1 MRMPSPYICQSAL
14 VLAGLLL
21 TPFVQAEDRWKLDPA
36 GGGILW
42 NVQPGAAHDDHIE
55 MSGRKVSYILNYGVD
70 ADGRLSL
77 RRQIVFPLLRTIP
90 NDTHASLIYAFGD
103 DAMPRLLIEDREA
116 TGGTTLSI
124 HHQGIMTVQS
134 AYFGPGGGRPPKK
147 DGSGKTPA
155 GPPPRQRTLLL
166 TRTLFPSTTG
176 QFVLERLSLKNES
189 DRRVKVEVEQTSKV
203 VRTNPAR
210 GVYGEY
216 VIESR
221 TLDAGERNL
230 QPGESTTYS
239 VAFSGRKASDPEPRI
254 DPAAEESAR
263 RQLVASYLSQ
273 LVLETPD
280 PVLNTAFG
288 FAKIRATESI
298 YETKGGLMHGPGGG
312 SYYAAI
318 WANDQAEYA
327 DPFFPFLG
335 DPTGNASAINSF
347 RLFAKYMNPE
357 YKPIPSSIIAEGT
370 SYWNGAGDRG
380 DMAMIAYGAA
390 RFALANGDRKTAEEL
405 WPLIAWSLEFC
416 RRRVNQDG
424 VVASDS
430 DELEGRFPAGKANL
444 NTSSLYYD
452 ALNSAA
458 MLGRDLGRDKA
469 SLDRYADQARQIR
482 AAIGKYFGANVE
494 GFDTYRYYDG
504 NTVLRAWIC
513 TPLAMGIFDRSKGT
527 IEALFSPRL
536 WTQDGLASQAGDKTF
551 WDRATLYAL
560 RGVLAA
566 GETQR
571 AMQFLS
577 YYSKRRLLGDHVP
590 YPVEAWPEGGQR
602 HLAAESALYCRVYT
616 EGLFGIRPSGLRAF
630 TLTPRLPS
638 GWPEMAFKNV
648 RAFGQ
653 SFDIQVK
660 REGEKQRVEI
670 VSSDRA
676 VLSRLLSAGESVSVQ
691 FPE

>member
-1 MRMPSPYICQSAL
+1 MPVPWRSIRSSRLCFSPAASLLGIL
-14 VLAGLLL
+14 LAASCLL
-21 TPFVQAEDRWKLDPA
+21 PAQERWTLDPS
-36 GGGILW
+36 GGILW
-42 NVQPGAAHDDHIE
+42 TVQPGAAHHDHIE
-55 MSGRKVSYILNYGVD
+55 MSGRKVSYILNYGVE
-70 ADGRLSL
+70 ADGHLTL

-90 NDTHASLIYAFGD
+90 NDTHASLIYTFGD
-103 DAMPRLLIEDREA
+103 DAMPRLLIDGREA
-116 TGGTTLSI
+116 SGERTLSI
-124 HHQGIMTVQS
+124 HLGIMTVQS
-134 AYFGPGGGRPPKK
+134 EY
-147 DGSGKTPA
+147 SH
-155 GPPPRQRTLLL
+155 PRKIAL

-176 QFVLERLSLKNES
+176 QFVLERLTLKNTSEQPM
-189 DRRVKVEVEQTSKV
+189 KVELERTEKA

-216 VIESR
+216 VIEAR
-221 TLDAGERNL
+221 TLDPGEHSL
-230 QPGESTTYS
+230 APGESTTFS

-254 DPAAEESAR
+254 DPAAEEDAR
-263 RQLVASYLSQ
+263 RALVASYLSQ

-288 FAKIRATESI
+288 FAKIRTSESV

-335 DPTGNASAINSF
+335 DPTANEAAVNSF
-347 RLFAKYMNPE
+347 RLFARYMNAD

-380 DMAMIAYGAA
+380 DMAMIAYGAS
-390 RFALANGDRKTAEEL
+390 RFALAYGDRKTAEEL
-405 WPLIAWSLEFC
+405 WPLIEWSLEYC
-416 RRRVNQDG
+416 NRKLNKDG

-458 MLGRDLGRDKA
+458 ALGRDLGRDKA
-469 SLDRYADQARQIR
+469 QLAQFGQRATQIR
-482 AAIGKYFGANVE
+482 AAIGRYFGANVE

-513 TPLAMGIFDRSKGT
+513 TPLAMGIFDRGKGT

-571 AMQFLS
+571 AMSFLS
-577 YYSKRRLLGDHVP
+577 YYSKRRLLGEHVP

-602 HLAAESALYCRVYT
+602 HLAAESALYCRIFT
-616 EGLFGIRPSGLRAF
+616 EGLFGIRPTGLRAF
-630 TLTPRLPS
+630 TLTPHLPE
-638 GWPEMAFKNV
+638 GWPEMQLKSI
-648 RAFGQ
+648 RAFGHN
-653 SFDIQVK
+653 FDIRVK
-660 REGEKQRVEI
+660 REGEKQRVE
-670 VSSDRA
+670 VLSEGRT
-676 VLSRLLSAGESVSVQ
+676 VLSRLLASGESASVQ
-691 FPE
+691 FAE

>member
-1 MRMPSPYICQSAL
+1 MPSRHIRESAL
-14 VLAGLLL
+14 VLAGLLS
-21 TPFVQAEDRWKLDPA
+21 TPFLQAQDRWTLAPD
-36 GGGILW
+36 GGILW
-42 NVQPGAAHDDHIE
+42 AVPQGAVHHDHIE
-55 MSGRKVSYILNYGVD
+55 MSGRKVSFILNYGVE
-70 ADGRLSL
+70 ANGHLSL
-77 RRQIVFPLLRTIP
+77 QRQIVFPLLRTIP
-90 NDTHASLIYAFGD
+90 NDTHASLIYTFGE
-103 DAMPRLLIEDREA
+103 DAMPRLLIEGREA
-116 TGGTTLSI
+116 TGETTVSI
-124 HHQGIMTVQS
+124 HHKGIMTVQS
-134 AYFGPGGGRPPKK
+134 TYDRPSKV
-147 DGSGKTPA
+147 S
-155 GPPPRQRTLLL
+155 L

-176 QFVLERLSLKNES
+176 QFVLERLTLKNETNTP
-189 DRRVKVEVEQTSKV
+189 VKVELERTAKTA
-203 VRTNPAR
+203 RTNPAR

-216 VIESR
+216 VIESK
-221 TLDAGERNL
+221 TLDAGERGL
-230 QPGESTTYS
+230 SAGERTTFT
-239 VAFSGRKASDPEPRI
+239 VAFTGRKASEPEPTI

-263 RQLVASYLSQ
+263 RRLVAGYLSQ

-288 FAKIRATESI
+288 FAKIRTTESI

-335 DPTGNASAINSF
+335 DPAGNESAINSF

-380 DMAMIAYGAA
+380 DMAMIAYGSA
-390 RFALANGDRKTAEEL
+390 RFALAYGDRKTAEEL
-405 WPLIAWSLEFC
+405 WPLIEWSLEFC
-416 RRRVNQDG
+416 NRKVNKDG

-469 SLDRYADQARQIR
+469 LLDKYVDRAKRIR
-482 AAIGKYFGANVE
+482 AAIGSYFGANVE

-504 NTVLRAWIC
+504 NSVLRAWIC

-527 IEALFSPRL
+527 VEALFSPRL
-536 WTQDGLASQAGDKTF
+536 WTPDGLASQAGDKTF

-571 AMQFLS
+571 AIPFLS

-616 EGLFGIRPSGLRAF
+616 EGLFGIRPAGLRAF
-630 TLTPRLPS
+630 TLTPRLPA
-638 GWPEMAFKNV
+638 GWPEMRLKNV

-653 SFDIQVK
+653 SFDIRVK
-660 REGEKQRVEI
+660 REGEKRRVEV
-670 VSSDRA
+670 VSGNKTVFSEL
-676 VLSRLLSAGESVSVQ
+676 VSGGETSSVQ
-691 FPE
+691 FEQ

>member
-1 MRMPSPYICQSAL
+1 MRTPSRHSCKPAL

-21 TPFVQAEDRWKLDPA
+21 TPFLQAQDRWTLDPS
-36 GGGILW
+36 GGILW
-42 NVQPGAAHDDHIE
+42 TVQPGAAHHDHIE
-55 MSGRKVSYILNYGVD
+55 MSGRRVSYILNYGVE
-70 ADGRLSL
+70 ADGHLTL

-90 NDTHASLIYAFGD
+90 NDTHASLIYTFGE
-103 DAMPRLLIEDREA
+103 DAMPRLLIEGREA
-116 TGGTTLSI
+116 SGESTLSI
-124 HHQGIMTVQS
+124 HHQGIMTVRS
-134 AYFGPGGGRPPKK
+134 AYSRPRKI
-147 DGSGKTPA
+147 
-155 GPPPRQRTLLL
+155 LL

-176 QFVLERLSLKNES
+176 QFVLERLTLKNES
-189 DRRVKVEVEQTSKV
+189 AQSVKVELERTEKTA
-203 VRTNPAR
+203 RTNPER

-221 TLDAGERNL
+221 TLDAGERSL
-230 QPGESTTYS
+230 KPGESTTFT
-239 VAFSGRKASDPEPRI
+239 VAFTGRKASDPEPRI
-254 DPAAEESAR
+254 DPAAEENAR

-288 FAKIRATESI
+288 FAKIRTTESI

-335 DPTGNASAINSF
+335 DPAGNESAINSF
-347 RLFAKYMNPE
+347 RLFARYMNPD
-357 YKPIPSSIIAEGT
+357 YKPIPSSIIAEGA

-390 RFALANGDRKTAEEL
+390 RFALAYGDRKTAEEL
-405 WPLIAWSLEFC
+405 WPLIEWSLEYC
-416 RRRVNQDG
+416 NRKVNEDG

-458 MLGRDLGRDKA
+458 MLGRDLDRDKA
-469 SLDRYADQARQIR
+469 LLASYEERARLIR
-482 AAIGKYFGANVE
+482 AAIGNYFGANVE
-494 GFDTYRYYDG
+494 GFETYRYYDG

-571 AMQFLS
+571 AMSFLS
-577 YYSKRRLLGDHVP
+577 NYSKRRLLGEHVP

-602 HLAAESALYCRVYT
+602 QLAAESALYCRVYT

-630 TLTPRLPS
+630 TLTPRLPA
-638 GWPEMAFKNV
+638 GWPGMQLKNV
-648 RAFGQ
+648 RAFGH
-653 SFDIQVK
+653 SFDVRVK
-660 REGEKQRVEI
+660 REGEKQRVDV
-670 VSSDRA
+670 VSGGRMIF
-676 VLSRLLSAGESVSVQ
+676 SRLLSGGEAASVE
-691 FPE
+691 FTE

>member
-1 MRMPSPYICQSAL
+1 
-14 VLAGLLL
+14 
-21 TPFVQAEDRWKLDPA
+21 
-36 GGGILW
+36 
-42 NVQPGAAHDDHIE
+42 
-55 MSGRKVSYILNYGVD
+55 
-70 ADGRLSL
+70 
-77 RRQIVFPLLRTIP
+77 
-90 NDTHASLIYAFGD
+90 
-103 DAMPRLLIEDREA
+103 
-116 TGGTTLSI
+116 
-124 HHQGIMTVQS
+124 
-134 AYFGPGGGRPPKK
+134 
-147 DGSGKTPA
+147 
-155 GPPPRQRTLLL
+155 
-166 TRTLFPSTTG
+166 
-176 QFVLERLSLKNES
+176 VLERLTLKNES
-189 DRRVKVEVEQTSKV
+189 TQVVKVEVERTEKIA
-203 VRTNPAR
+203 RTNAER

-221 TLDAGERNL
+221 TLDAGERSL
-230 QPGESTTYS
+230 TPGESTTFT
-239 VAFSGRKASDPEPRI
+239 VAFTGRKASDPEPNI
-254 DPAAEESAR
+254 DPEAEEGAR
-263 RQLVASYLSQ
+263 RRLVASYLSQ

-288 FAKIRATESI
+288 FAKIRTAESV

-312 SYYAAI
+312 TYYAAI

-335 DPTGNASAINSF
+335 DPTANESAINSF

-390 RFALANGDRKTAEEL
+390 RFALAYGDRKTAEEL
-405 WPLIAWSLEFC
+405 WPLIEWSLEYC
-416 RRRVNQDG
+416 NRKVNKDG

-452 ALNSAA
+452 ALHSAV
-458 MLGRDLGRDKA
+458 MLGIDLGRDDALLKKYGE
-469 SLDRYADQARQIR
+469 RFRQIR
-482 AAIGKYFGANVE
+482 SAIESYFGANVE

-536 WTQDGLASQAGDKTF
+536 WTPDGLASQAGDKTF

-571 AMQFLS
+571 AMSFLS
-577 YYSKRRLLGDHVP
+577 YYSKRRLLGEHVP

-630 TLTPRLPS
+630 TLTPRLPV
-638 GWPEMAFKNV
+638 GWPEMQLKNV
-648 RAFGQ
+648 RAFGH
-653 SFDIQVK
+653 SFDIRVK
-660 REGEKQRVEI
+660 REGEKQRVEV
-670 VSSDRA
+670 VSGSRA
-676 VLSRLLSAGESVSVQ
+676 VFSRLLSGGESASVQ
-691 FPE
+691 FTE

>member
-1 MRMPSPYICQSAL
+1 MRYPAQISNTRNRLFESAL
-14 VLAGLLL
+14 ALAGLLL
-21 TPFVQAEDRWKLDPA
+21 TTLSIAQAQDRWTMDLD
-36 GGGILW
+36 GGITWTVL
-42 NVQPGAAHDDHIE
+42 PGMSHHDHIE
-55 MSGRKVSYILNYGVD
+55 MSGRRVSFILNYGVE
-70 ADGRLSL
+70 ANGHLSL

-90 NDTHASLIYAFGD
+90 NDTHASLIYTFGD
-103 DAMPRLLIEDREA
+103 DAMPRLLIDGREVSGEM
-116 TGGTTLSI
+116 TIGV
-124 HHQGIMTVQS
+124 HHRGMMTVRS
-134 AYFGPGGGRPPKK
+134 TYERPSKV
-147 DGSGKTPA
+147 S
-155 GPPPRQRTLLL
+155 L

-176 QFVLERLSLKNES
+176 QFVLERFTIGNGGDKP
-189 DRRVKVEVEQTSKV
+189 VTVEMENTRKTA
-203 VRTNPAR
+203 RTNPAR

-221 TLDAGERNL
+221 TLDAGERS
-230 QPGESTTYS
+230 QKPGESTTFT
-239 VAFSGRKASDPEPRI
+239 VAFTGRRASEPEINI
-254 DPAAEESAR
+254 DAAAEESAR
-263 RQLVASYLSQ
+263 RRLVAGYFSH

-280 PVLNTAFG
+280 PVLNTAFR

-335 DPTGNASAINSF
+335 DPTGNESAINSF
-347 RLFAKYMNPE
+347 RLFAKYMNSE
-357 YKPIPSSIIAEGT
+357 YKPIPSSIIAEGIG
-370 SYWNGAGDRG
+370 YWNGAGDRG

-390 RFALANGDRKTAEEL
+390 RFALAYGDRKTADEL
-405 WPLIAWSLEFC
+405 WPLIEWCLEYC
-416 RRRVNQDG
+416 NRKVNKDG

-452 ALNSAA
+452 ALNSAV
-458 MLGRDLGRDKA
+458 MLGRDLGRDKTLLG
-469 SLDRYADQARQIR
+469 SYAERARAIR
-482 AAIGKYFGANVE
+482 TAIGTYFGASVE

-536 WTQDGLASQAGDKTF
+536 WTPDGLASQAGDKTF

-571 AMQFLS
+571 AMSFLS

-616 EGLFGIRPSGLRAF
+616 EGLFGIRPTGLSSFA
-630 TLTPRLPS
+630 LTPRLPA
-638 GWPEMAFKNV
+638 GWPEMQLKNV

-653 SFDIQVK
+653 SFDIRVK
-660 REGEKQRVEI
+660 RDGEKQRVE
-670 VSSDRA
+670 V
-676 VLSRLLSAGESVSVQ
+676 VAGTKTVFAQAIAEGETASVR
-691 FPE
+691 F